1 LAGDIEFQDFK
12 REPQLDRGVTS
23 RKNMQGLAMKKNTVC
38 AVEKEAD
45 SQFLHRMGA
54 ALLLLT
60 FTAGAIT
67 VFGATTSPYVDL
79 DLWPIW
85 QLTGDRGGPW

>member
-1 LAGDIEFQDFK
+1 
-12 REPQLDRGVTS
+12 LDRGVTS
-23 RKNMQGLAMKKNTVC
+23 RKNTKGWTMKKNT

-60 FTAGAIT
+60 FMAGVIT
-67 VFGATTSPYVDL
+67 VFGATTSPYVNL

-85 QLTGDRGGPW
+85 QLTGDRGGRW